1 MAQDLA
7 AEEIR
12 REVKILQTEIQTA
25 WTRVSAHGLEAV
37 SRQISEAFLVCDIT
51 VVEHALVYLYV
62 YSHTIR
68 ENVDRFSSPKCSL

>member
-37 SRQISEAFLVCDIT
+37 SRQISEAFLVYDII
-51 VVEHALVYLYV
+51 VV
-62 YSHTIR
+62 
-68 ENVDRFSSPKCSL
+68 